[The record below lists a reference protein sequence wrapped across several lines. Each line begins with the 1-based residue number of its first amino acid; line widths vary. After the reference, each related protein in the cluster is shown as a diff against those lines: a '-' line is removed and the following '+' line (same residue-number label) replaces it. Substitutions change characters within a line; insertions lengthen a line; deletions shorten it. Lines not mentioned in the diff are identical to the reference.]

1 MKSFM
6 SLSLFVLGLI
16 SVLLGLAIIIRDRLV
31 SRVAVMK
38 MTAPEKKNF
47 LDAITGFINAL
58 ANFAEKLFG
67 QFASKE
73 KLPVFLIIIGLVI
86 CGFGWWLNE

>member
-1 MKSFM
+1 M
-6 SLSLFVLGLI
+6 SSSLFVLGLI

-31 SRVAVMK
+31 SRAGVRMATTEGK
-38 MTAPEKKNF
+38 TS
-47 LDAITGFINAL
+47 LDALTNFINAL

-67 QFASKE
+67 QFAPKE

-86 CGFGWWLNE
+86 CGLSWWLAG